1 MGVGGVVSFAC
12 ASDKDVPTRS
22 KRSMLSRDSPVAI
35 RENSIQFSM
44 EREFCEFSP
53 ELEDHFEVFE
63 HIRGFNV
70 TIVTSANTQDETLP
84 PSFDGHKEIVL
95 VAQTNRTRVSSAA
108 GPQARAQ
115 RSQIFYQGK
124 GGLTFA
130 FPDAESSYSNDA
142 MLMEQDKFSDDM
154 DPQEMSEN
162 LQLLRGR
169 TLFPLGGKRRI
180 RGENS
185 CSDRTNGSGPLFIPE
200 EFHNR
205 ILSILENPMYISGK
219 GDAGTDKGRLESG
232 SVGRGASS
240 DLEHAGDGSNRPES
254 KTLSPPSSSSK
265 RNSSSIISNNN
276 QMVPIPRKPSST
288 RNRSRSPDRSPISP
302 DSINMKGGSIQRNGT
317 TNGGNQDSK
326 GHNRD
331 TRYRAVLNE
340 ARNRSDGVQ
349 LAVPANGLPQDGDA
363 LPEYPFTMEVSHC
376 PGLGNHLLQTSNY
389 PGNIYIQILM
399 WNCRSAANNRFRR
412 VFMELIRG
420 HRPLVVFIVETR
432 ISGSERAEPLGFGAK
447 GTRFTVPSSPLARA
461 SPLDSSR
468 ASPWRLLCS
477 SPRPLPSPLPSA
489 FSSSPASPA
498 ASVSECSCRDVLKS
512 LQLAPRFASARRL
525 SLPERLELT
534 PRLLAVCP
542 VPTKAQTLLTH
553 YWTILRAGETI
564 PLQIYGLTNL
574 LTDERSEEGSLLRTE
589 EEGVR
594 TTSPRALRSTGRAWG
609 AAVEASERRRVVE
622 RFVFIDAYMIECEW
636 DEAEFSIDP
645 GHTFIPS
652 WDSLEAAANSLSE
665 DKNSPLIARN
675 RTAFS
680 SLTNSTGR
688 EPACRG
694 LLNTRGFL
702 SASFHR

>member
-447 GTRFTVPSSPLARA
+447 GTRFTSGFALASALLLA
-461 SPLDSSR
+461 SAIAL
-468 ASPWRLLCS
+468 A
-477 SPRPLPSPLPSA
+477 SA
-489 FSSSPASPA
+489 FGLLIISGFASCIA
-498 ASVSECSCRDVLKS
+498 

-553 YWTILRAGETI
+553 YWTILRA
-564 PLQIYGLTNL
+564 
-574 LTDERSEEGSLLRTE
+574 
-589 EEGVR
+589 
-594 TTSPRALRSTGRAWG
+594 
-609 AAVEASERRRVVE
+609 AVTFVK
-622 RFVFIDAYMIECEW
+622 VFIDAYMIECEW